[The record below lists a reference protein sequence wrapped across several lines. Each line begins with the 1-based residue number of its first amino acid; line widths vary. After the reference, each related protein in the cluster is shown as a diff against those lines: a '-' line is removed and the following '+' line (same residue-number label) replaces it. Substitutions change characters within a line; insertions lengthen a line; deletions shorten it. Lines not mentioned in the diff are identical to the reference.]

1 MNLAGKVK
9 HLRKVELKLTQA
21 EFAKLC
27 GVSRSYISEIEQGRI
42 VGNLNLINKLSKISN
57 KPIDYF
63 TDSTVDIKIHSYEV
77 LDNIINSFIEN
88 GLISENGE
96 MDKDTEDFLN
106 KTLKK
111 EILYKLSLKNKKI
124 K

>member
-1 MNLAGKVK
+1 MNLSDKVK
-9 HLRKVELKLTQA
+9 YLRKVELKMTQS

-42 VGNLNLINKLSKISN
+42 VGNLSLITKLSKVTN
-57 KPIDYF
+57 KPIEYF
-63 TDSTVDIKIHSYEV
+63 TNSSKDIKVHSYEV
-77 LDNIINSFIEN
+77 LDNIINSFIDN
-88 GLISENGE
+88 GLISEDGE

-111 EILYKLSLKNKKI
+111 EILYKLSLNKSK

>member
-1 MNLAGKVK
+1 MNLSDKVK
-9 HLRKVELKLTQA
+9 YLRKVELKMTQS
-21 EFAKLC
+21 ELAKLC

-42 VGNLNLINKLSKISN
+42 VGNLSLITKLSKVTN
-57 KPIDYF
+57 KPIEYF
-63 TDSTVDIKIHSYEV
+63 TNSSKDIKVHSYEV
-77 LDNIINSFIEN
+77 LDNIINSFIDN
-88 GLISENGE
+88 GLISEDGE

-111 EILYKLSLKNKKI
+111 EILYKLSLNKSK